1 MQMGAMVG
9 AALFLIGIAAIF
21 SSGGAVMNMVVGDAL
36 VAGAGIAMVALGS
49 KKPA

>member
-1 MQMGAMVG
+1 MQTSAMVG

-21 SSGGAVMNMVVGDAL
+21 SSGGAVMNMVIGDVL

>member
-1 MQMGAMVG
+1 MQTSAMVG

-21 SSGGAVMNMVVGDAL
+21 SSGGAVMNMVVGDIL